1 MMKLGREYAPDDGR
15 SSEGQTSVL
24 RSGDERCRSK
34 VRCADKGILTISVSG
49 RRQQRWSEY
58 CAEL

>member
-1 MMKLGREYAPDDGR
+1 MKPGREYAPDDGR
-15 SSEGQTSVL
+15 SSEGRTAVV

-34 VRCADKGILTISVSG
+34 VRCTDRGILTFSVSG
-49 RRQQRWSEY
+49 RRHEQRRSEY